1 MAEWDIRKLQILRT
15 LRERETVTATAET
28 LHMTP
33 SAVSQ
38 QLTNLARQLGVP
50 LLEARGRRVRLTD
63 AARLV
68 LAQTEPVFEQ
78 LERAE
83 AVLAAYTQGEA
94 GEVRV
99 GAFSTAVPA
108 LVVPAVRALRGTH
121 PRVAVRVTEAEAAE
135 AYDLLAAGEV
145 DLALSLAA
153 EAPSAAD
160 PRFTQV
166 PLLTDPL
173 DVALPPDHPLARA
186 TALTLTDLA
195 AEPWI
200 FGGSGPWS
208 DITRRACEA
217 AGFSPHQ
224 GHSASGWTAIVAM
237 VEAGMGVALVPRMA
251 AVGRDGV
258 TMRALEADRPVRHV
272 LAAVR
277 KGAETGRALERVLG
291 ALRDAAGELRLR
303 GRTADGRSGAGAH
316 TDPQASATTGWPGRP
331 PTAASPAPGPAAPR
345 TESTRTPP
353 PARAPAPPRG
363 RRRPP

>member
-1 MAEWDIRKLQILRT
+1 MAEWDLRKLRILRT
-15 LRERETVTATAET
+15 LRERGTVTATAEA

-50 LLEARGRRVRLTD
+50 LLEAQGRRVRLTD

-68 LAQTEPVFEQ
+68 LAHAEAVFEQ
-78 LERAE
+78 LERAD
-83 AVLAAYTQGEA
+83 AALAAYAQGEA

-108 LVVPAVRALRGTH
+108 LVVPAVRTLRASH
-121 PRVAVRVTEAEAAE
+121 PQVTVRVREAEAAE
-135 AYDLLAAGEV
+135 AYELLAAGEV

-160 PRFTQV
+160 PRFTRL

-173 DVALPPDHPLARA
+173 DVALPPGHPLAGA
-186 TALTLTDLA
+186 DALALTDLA
-195 AEPWI
+195 EEPWI

-224 GHSASGWTAIVAM
+224 GHSASGWTAILAM
-237 VEAGMGVALVPRMA
+237 VEAGMGVALVPRMVA
-251 AVGRDGV
+251 GRREGV
-258 TMRALEADRPVRHV
+258 ILRELGAERPVRHV
-272 LAAVR
+272 VAAVR
-277 KGAETGRALERVLG
+277 KGAETGRAVARVLRVLG
-291 ALRDAAGELRLR
+291 D
-303 GRTADGRSGAGAH
+303 
-316 TDPQASATTGWPGRP
+316 
-331 PTAASPAPGPAAPR
+331 TAAARPCRPR
-345 TESTRTPP
+345 
-353 PARAPAPPRG
+353 
-363 RRRPP
+363 